1 MRRDIEFLDADLREI
16 VEAAVDAVLIIYAER
31 S

>member
-16 VEAAVDAVLIIYAER
+16 FEAALDAVLIIYAEQ

>member
-1 MRRDIEFLDADLREI
+1 MRRDLEFLEADLREI
-16 VEAAVDAVLIIYAER
+16 VEAAIDAVLIIYAEQ